1 MNSPIPTRPAHV
13 TPPLNPQHTRDPS
26 TPPDKTTESE
36 RQVHAKGMTDPYKKP
51 GQSGRFHRS
60 NLDTMRTIVA
70 QHTGDIPVLT
80 LDEFR
85 KHLLPQSL
93 SDDQIKEVI
102 DSTNVD
108 FIKSL
113 IKHRRTESTKLK
125 LVEPEFFKHIK
136 EVLEEVGG
144 AGTRMGLNQTGGV
157 DYRPNSTPIGCEKS
171 GWANP
176 DCNILLRDSTLGGG
190 NYEGQTFSYDIF
202 GELQLKKKRDPVDVH
217 EVSSIHPFL
226 AQY

>member
-1 MNSPIPTRPAHV
+1 M
-13 TPPLNPQHTRDPS
+13 
-26 TPPDKTTESE
+26 
-36 RQVHAKGMTDPYKKP
+36 
-51 GQSGRFHRS
+51 
-60 NLDTMRTIVA
+60 VA
-70 QHTGDIPVLT
+70 EYTSDIPILT

-93 SDDQIKEVI
+93 SDEQIKELI

-144 AGTRMGLNQTGGV
+144 AGTRKGLNQTGGV

-171 GWANP
+171 GWAKP

-190 NYEGQTFSYDIF
+190 NYEGQTFSCDIF
-202 GELQLKKKRDPVDVH
+202 GELQLKKKRDPADVH
-217 EVSSIHPFL
+217 KVSCIHPFL

>member
-1 MNSPIPTRPAHV
+1 
-13 TPPLNPQHTRDPS
+13 
-26 TPPDKTTESE
+26 
-36 RQVHAKGMTDPYKKP
+36 
-51 GQSGRFHRS
+51 
-60 NLDTMRTIVA
+60 MRTVVA
-70 QHTGDIPVLT
+70 QHTSDIPVLT
-80 LDEFR
+80 LDKFR

-93 SDDQIKEVI
+93 SDDQIREVI

-144 AGTRMGLNQTGGV
+144 AGTRKGLNQTGGV

-171 GWANP
+171 GWAKP
-176 DCNILLRDSTLGGG
+176 DCNILLRDSTLGG
-190 NYEGQTFSYDIF
+190 NCDRQAFSCDIY
-202 GELQLKKKRDPVDVH
+202 GELQLKKTRDLADVH
-217 EVSSIHPFL
+217 RVSGVHTFP